1 MKKYFL
7 LLTGLLLVSLTSAQS
22 VETIFG
28 KGGPKV
34 RGAYGVAAQKFSS
47 IDGQSANFLG
57 GYGGVMFENGVM
69 IGAGAFALLN
79 GQSIDIQNDEGTF
92 RSLTYTGL
100 MVERTFQSAKA
111 IHLTANLLM
120 GAGFIGE
127 QDRLPGGGTYSISS
141 RGAFVAEPTINVEV
155 NLTRWFRAAAGVG
168 YRWVA
173 DKGNYSAPSAI
184 LSLKF
189 GKF

>member
-1 MKKYFL
+1 MKIIL
-7 LLTGLLLVSLTSAQS
+7 TLLTGLLITLNASAQS

-34 RGAYGVAAQKFSS
+34 SGAYGVAAQKFSS
-47 IDGQSANFLG
+47 IDGQMANLLG

-69 IGAGAFALLN
+69 VGAGAFTLLN
-79 GQSIDIQNDEGTF
+79 GQSINIKNDPDTY
-92 RSLTYTGL
+92 RTLTYTGL
-100 MVERTFQSAKA
+100 MLERTFQSEKA
-111 IHLTANLLM
+111 IHFTANLLI
-120 GAGFIGE
+120 AAAFIGE
-127 QDRLPGGGTYSISS
+127 QNRLPGGGTYALSA
-141 RGAFVAEPTINVEV
+141 RGAFVTEPTINVEL
-155 NLTRWFRAAAGVG
+155 NLTQWFRIGAGAG

-173 DKGNYSAPSAI
+173 DRGNYSAPAAT

>member
-47 IDGQSANFLG
+47 IDGQFANFLG

-100 MVERTFQSAKA
+100 VLERTFQSAKA

-127 QDRLPGGGTYSISS
+127 QDRLPGGGTYFISS
-141 RGAFVAEPTINVEV
+141 RGAFVAEPTMNVEV
-155 NLTRWFRAAAGVG
+155 NLTRWFRAGAGAG

-173 DKGNYSAPSAI
+173 DKGNYSAPAAT